1 MTLSSPSA
9 TTIERRGVDTVP
21 DSERTYRPR
30 HVFTVLYGSNLTYSI
45 IIFGSF
51 PILFSLGWWA
61 PVASILVGC
70 LIGSLLLAPMSLFG
84 PRTGTNNAVS
94 SLDSRIR

>member
-21 DSERTYRPR
+21 DSERTYRPW

-51 PILFSLGWWA
+51 PILFGLGWWA